1 MMTEDSSKYDEW
13 EKAYTVLQRRREFC
27 EAAKMLPGMHAL
39 VQYCERRLAEAQAA
53 YDSIVSE
60 LD

>member
-1 MMTEDSSKYDEW
+1 MTMEDSSRYDEW
-13 EKAYTVLQRRREFC
+13 EKAYTVLQHRREFY
-27 EAAKMLPGMHAL
+27 EAAKMLPSMHAL
-39 VQYCERRLAEAQAA
+39 VKYCERRLVEAQAA